1 MAEEHRILGGSI
13 KFDSEYIYISESIW
27 RTLYE
32 VVLTDIKVKILIIFA
47 VCLSI
52 FGLILGV
59 DPSTIGMV
67 VVSILVFSI
76 FLSYIF
82 NKAISYF
89 GYMNKADKIK
99 IADIKEIKG
108 LDSFQGRII
117 LIVYQKDGESV
128 TRPIRL
134 GNQKFREQIDI
145 DGLKSEFES
154 HNIIKE
160 E

>member
-1 MAEEHRILGGSI
+1 
-13 KFDSEYIYISESIW
+13 
-27 RTLYE
+27 
-32 VVLTDIKVKILIIFA
+32 
-47 VCLSI
+47 
-52 FGLILGV
+52 
-59 DPSTIGMV
+59 MV